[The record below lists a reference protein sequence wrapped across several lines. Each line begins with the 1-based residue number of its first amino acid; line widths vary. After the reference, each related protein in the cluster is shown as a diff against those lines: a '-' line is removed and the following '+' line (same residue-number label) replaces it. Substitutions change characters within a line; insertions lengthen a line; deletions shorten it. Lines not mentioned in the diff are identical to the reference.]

1 MTRYSLLV
9 CGNPLNSVMF
19 YSTTISRVQAPT
31 VQQMKCS
38 IFARELLG
46 GLRTALLIMLLD
58 RYVVHRFIWKTKCT
72 IASRNRQCCKLNFHL
87 VF

>member
-1 MTRYSLLV
+1 MVS
-9 CGNPLNSVMF
+9 PLNSVLLPLYQGF
-19 YSTTISRVQAPT
+19 RHLT

-58 RYVVHRFIWKTKCT
+58 RYVVHTGLFG
-72 IASRNRQCCKLNFHL
+72 KLSVQLLLGIGNYTL
-87 VF
+87 T